1 MVALLLSIGLRNQ
14 GDKKEEGGTDSVIFC
29 ARRECLEP
37 TAKKNVETFLCR
49 SFDSSGAGKVGGH
62 PLTVKLM
69 IIQIQIRMNKLNVAG
84 PRHKQRKR
92 RRQL

>member
-29 ARRECLEP
+29 VHRECL
-37 TAKKNVETFLCR
+37 AAKKKNVGTFLCR